1 MKKGWGGKM
10 RVLLPADRIA
20 YLEKEVKARQ
30 KFINFYLRPGI
41 YKPGIEEEIEQ
52 LKEEIRAIDDEI
64 EELEEANERGREIY
78 K

>member
-1 MKKGWGGKM
+1 M
-10 RVLLPADRIA
+10 RVLAVQERIK

>member
-1 MKKGWGGKM
+1 M
-10 RVLLPADRIA
+10 RVLLPIDRIA

-52 LKEEIRAIDDEI
+52 LKEEIRVIDDEI
-64 EELEEANERGREIY
+64 EELEEANECGREIY

>member
-1 MKKGWGGKM
+1 M
-10 RVLLPADRIA
+10 RVLLPVERIA

-64 EELEEANERGREIY
+64 EELEEANAREREIY

>member
-1 MKKGWGGKM
+1 M
-10 RVLLPADRIA
+10 RVLAVQERIK

-41 YKPGIEEEIEQ
+41 YKPGMEEEIEQ
-52 LKEEIRAIDDEI
+52 LQEEIRAIDDEI

>member
-1 MKKGWGGKM
+1 M
-10 RVLLPADRIA
+10 RVLAVQERIK
-20 YLEKEVKARQ
+20 YLEKEVRIRQ